1 MLTGR
6 AACCSSLSGLDRT
19 GNREVVLWA
28 QKAVVGLKYRGVGE
42 GLVTYQGVG
51 QLFLTMSAWMRTM
64 FMAKRDPV
72 ALPVFGSS

>member
-1 MLTGR
+1 MWS
-6 AACCSSLSGLDRT
+6 CSFPRLPDPWLSQGVS
-19 GNREVVLWA
+19 ESS
-28 QKAVVGLKYRGVGE
+28 VGKLYDRGVGE